1 MIRPSLH
8 TYPMKALYTT
18 ILFLFI
24 ATTGLTGHAQV
35 SQQPFKGTFVNK
47 NNKMT
52 LVLDLYEVGLEA
64 PGLEFLGKVGAY
76 LSGKGVYG
84 TWLLTSHRI
93 NGKKAI
99 LRMSND
105 TGSDAQTIELT
116 QLNDSTFNYR
126 TVGGNEIKKAQGRKL
141 VKTPSQMLFT
151 RMAQPA
157 S

>member
-1 MIRPSLH
+1 
-8 TYPMKALYTT
+8 MKTLYTT
-18 ILFLFI
+18 ILLLFI
-24 ATTGLTGHAQV
+24 ATTGLTGHTQV
-35 SQQPFKGTFVNK
+35 PQQPFKGTFVNK

-93 NGKKAI
+93 DGKKAT

-105 TGSDAQTIELT
+105 TGSDAQTIELI
-116 QLNDSTFNYR
+116 QLNDSTLNYR